1 MLDSFPLLLG
11 VGTALGFLSG
21 IGVGGGSLLVL
32 WLTAVQNTPPETARS
47 INLLFFLPAAVIS
60 TLFRWSQGS
69 LDLKT
74 LSSAVIAG
82 CISAA
87 LFSWIG
93 KMLDT
98 ELLRKAFGLL
108 LIFTGIR
115 ELLYKKKRTS

>member
-1 MLDSFPLLLG
+1 VLDSFPFLLA
-11 VGTALGFLSG
+11 VGTVLGFLSG

-32 WLTAVQNTPPETARS
+32 WLTALQNTPPETARS
-47 INLLFFLPAAVIS
+47 INLLFFLPAAIIS
-60 TLFRWSQGS
+60 TIFRWRQGS
-69 LDLKT
+69 LDLKM
-74 LSSAVIAG
+74 LSSAAAAG

-108 LIFTGIR
+108 LIFAGIR

>member
-60 TLFRWSQGS
+60 SLFRWRQGN

-74 LSSAVIAG
+74 LSSAAIAG

-98 ELLRKAFGLL
+98 ELLRKGFGLL
-108 LIFTGIR
+108 LMFTGIR